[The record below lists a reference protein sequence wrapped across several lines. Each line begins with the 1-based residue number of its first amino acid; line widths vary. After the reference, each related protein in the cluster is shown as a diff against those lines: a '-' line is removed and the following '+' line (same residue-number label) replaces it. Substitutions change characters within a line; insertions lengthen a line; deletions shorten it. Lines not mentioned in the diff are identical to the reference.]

1 MRRSQPRGGAWGP
14 SQPRAGPLGLVQ
26 SFNPLGLVEP
36 RGRPSEHVQTKAGPL
51 GTLQP
56 RAGLL
61 RLVQPRDRPLGPVQ
75 PRVGPFRLVEPR
87 GPFGLVQHDARQWQ
101 HVQHGAVPWA

>member
-26 SFNPLGLVEP
+26 SFNPLGLVQP

-51 GTLQP
+51 GTVQP

-61 RLVQPRDRPLGPVQ
+61 RLGPVQ

-101 HVQHGAVPWA
+101 HVQHGAVPGA